1 MINKKYVKVHPN
13 SIKNLRMIT
22 SPEMARAYQQKAT
35 ESRMRNTE
43 AIRTLTEEFNCSAEA
58 VKKVLANVDI
68 KAIDVLKMSMMHA
81 LNQDNFDDAARYAKE
96 IAEFEMPKLAR
107 LEQTNVSK
115 IEDLTDEELQ
125 KILKEEGLK

>member
-1 MINKKYVKVHPN
+1 MIKKKYVKVHPN

-22 SPEMARAYQQKAT
+22 SPEMARAYQQKST

-43 AIRTLTEEFNCSAEA
+43 AIRILTEEFQCSAEA

-68 KAIDVLKMSMMHA
+68 KAIDVMKMSMMHA
-81 LNQDNFDDAARYAKE
+81 LNQDNFEDAARYAKE
-96 IAEFEMPKLAR
+96 IAEFEAPKLAR
-107 LEQTNVSK
+107 LEQTNISK
-115 IEDLTDEELQ
+115 VEDLTDEELQ